1 MLSICKSN
9 GLKNSPPKL
18 HKIRWNSLFDCLNY
32 ILIISGFFKDSIFYI
47 SNTIETINQL
57 VAMSHVLKPIIDFA
71 NIVQRDF
78 VPVGTV
84 FWELLK
90 LLKSIMSIDYT
101 NDYHNK
107 EVAQEKIILL
117 FKQTCNYVVS
127 ELGFKLTR
135 VGHDW

>member
-1 MLSICKSN
+1 
-9 GLKNSPPKL
+9 
-18 HKIRWNSLFDCLNY
+18 
-32 ILIISGFFKDSIFYI
+32 
-47 SNTIETINQL
+47 
-57 VAMSHVLKPIIDFA
+57 MSHVLKPIIDFA

>member
-1 MLSICKSN
+1 M
-9 GLKNSPPKL
+9 

-32 ILIISGFFKDSIFYI
+32 ILIIIGFFKDAILYI

-57 VAMSHVLKPIIDFA
+57 VAMLHVLKPIIDFA

-90 LLKSIMSIDYT
+90 LLNSIMSIDYT
-101 NDYHNK
+101 NDFHFK
-107 EVAQEKIILL
+107 EVAQEIIILL
-117 FKQTCNYVVS
+117 FNQTCNYVVS
-127 ELGFKLTR
+127 ELGFNLTR